1 MAEHNSRS
9 GRSPKAGQGALSVL
23 ALATLAV
30 VAALAG
36 VILWLALSAGDTMER
51 LRAEADRRGLYAE
64 LTLPPPAPEPPA
76 PVEPPAE
83 PPAVAPEGA
92 PAQIGRAHV

>member
-64 LTLPPPAPEPPA
+64 LTLRSE
-76 PVEPPAE
+76 EHTSE
-83 PPAVAPEGA
+83 LQSLMRISYAVFCLNKKTE
-92 PAQIGRAHV
+92 QTERATH